1 MTDLVDARPYIR
13 RRVVLVPL
21 ALLVLGAASMALYV
35 AAWLDWAVCNVES
48 SVACESRGLGRLQL
62 VVAAA
67 AVVPAIVLAGALIAR
82 KRRTGILALAL
93 SVILYGTWAFL
104 VAAA

>member
-1 MTDLVDARPYIR
+1 
-13 RRVVLVPL
+13 
-21 ALLVLGAASMALYV
+21 
-35 AAWLDWAVCNVES
+35 
-48 SVACESRGLGRLQL
+48 LGRLQL